1 MDSLISLNPFNKSAL
16 KGDFQTSQCELEED
30 KQHSGHP
37 CLSLLTK
44 GSSTNQHWLP
54 GQPPRHCQRKSI
66 PQPGKWGKSSSWCPG
81 SWEAKKSEL
90 AGLQGHQRRA
100 VGQLLWSTEAPPSS
114 FLKKRFLPKIQ
125 PAKAKT
131 GSHKLDSQFLNNL
144 GENEETKT
152 E

>member
-1 MDSLISLNPFNKSAL
+1 MSIKRGFPDFSMWAWGGQAALRASLPVPADQ
-16 KGDFQTSQCELEED
+16 GE
-30 KQHSGHP
+30 
-37 CLSLLTK
+37 LTK
-44 GSSTNQHWLP
+44 PTLAPWPASQALP
-54 GQPPRHCQRKSI
+54 KEIHPSAWKMGQEQLLVPR
-66 PQPGKWGKSSSWCPG
+66 
-81 SWEAKKSEL
+81 EL
-90 AGLQGHQRRA
+90 GGQEIRAGWAAGPEMDQQRRA
-100 VGQLLWSTEAPPSS
+100 VGQLLRSTEAPPSS